1 MKKGNGEGP
10 VSGLSPICLY
20 MANYRRGRIN
30 DEVQKELATV
40 LREIKDPRV
49 KDAFVSVISVEVTP
63 DLKFAKV
70 YYSSLQGDKK
80 EVARGL
86 RASAGFVRRR
96 IAQSLNL
103 RVTPEFTFIEDKSI
117 AHGAH
122 IATLLNQITFSD
134 EEEESSESEES

>member
-1 MKKGNGEGP
+1 M
-10 VSGLSPICLY
+10 
-20 MANYRRGRIN
+20 
-30 DEVQKELATV
+30 